1 MAASDPR
8 HAPGAPRAHSEQEP
22 AYDGAAGQTRL
33 RSLHVSLPNGFVRT
47 VQVYDA
53 VNTATHP
60 HLREPAL
67 SGALHRFET
76 GEVLAVPFV
85 FHDPHGRKLALVV
98 PELMRHEELRL
109 RAELLAQI
117 ARDTEHPVPSYVRDA
132 TSVVGT
138 AALAAYLERP
148 NDSAASAE
156 RAAKDG
162 ELTQRESALAQRES
176 TLAQRESALA
186 QREGA
191 VEQRKT
197 ELEAQIE
204 ALGQREGRL
213 HARAEEVTR
222 REDELRE
229 FLEEIEAAQADIA
242 IREQEL
248 EARFEALTQR
258 EGELAQR
265 ADAAPARARADDVVQ
280 LVDDEVEE
288 VNDVAELE
296 PLATSPGEIS
306 PDDLGAAVQLVDE
319 PSAPRTVP
327 PAATAG
333 SARPHLGGVADAG
346 AADALAD
353 VEDDL
358 EDDVEELDEVEAIG
372 EVTGVHADLPRED
385 TDLRR
390 REPPRSEP
398 PPSPIALP
406 ASEPPAPPSVAPPPS
421 FFERRHG
428 APATAVADEQAVR
441 VFVRLPE
448 GKDDLLDADHPG
460 ELLAQLVVVEEHP
473 VCLLSVVDERDGRT
487 TVLRAPL
494 DPRSADDRRVLEALR
509 RRFAA
514 ELVVFSAAG
523 RYLRRFEVTAPREV
537 NVARILERV
546 SRMRAAAAV
555 DANTAIERVL
565 AAPPPVRA
573 KDHPFGEAD
582 AERELDAHEAQDELD
597 RLAEWS
603 THDKLDHA
611 LLVLSIP
618 RDRVDGTVRRVL
630 AQAVR
635 HGLAL
640 PNGLPERA
648 VSLGVAEDVPSL
660 LTRQIAALAETTRR
674 EGRGGLAKERVAE
687 NWERLLKAAADN
699 EVAIDGDTHE
709 LAWKVIR
716 EVKGG
721 EEGAVDPAKLPQMGP
736 PELVMLL
743 EHPRHRRDAAIELC
757 RRKDPALAETVCKA
771 VRKMPRSEVVRVV
784 PRVAELGEEAGDAMI
799 DGLSARKTFV
809 RQAFALALGH
819 LKLRRA
825 VVPLVHLLA
834 SEESEVWREHARI
847 VGSFGNASLR
857 NVTRQ
862 LRDPKG
868 MEERYI
874 WTLAHLAN
882 NGCAKQI
889 ERLTSDELP
898 AVATMAA
905 EAMTLRERARTL
917 DQQIRG
923 AAPLSVEDAVSK
935 FSRRFYQELEG
946 RAPADDLEDAAGPE
960 T

>member
-22 AYDGAAGQTRL
+22 AYDGTAGQTRL
-33 RSLHVSLPNGFVRT
+33 KSLHVSLPNGFVRT

-67 SGALHRFET
+67 TGALHRFET

-85 FHDPHGRKLALVV
+85 FHDPHARKLALVV

-132 TSVVGT
+132 TSVIGT
-138 AALAAYLERP
+138 AALAAHLERP

-156 RAAKDG
+156 RAAKEG
-162 ELTQRESALAQRES
+162 ELSQREA
-176 TLAQRESALA
+176 TLAQREGALA

-204 ALGQREGRL
+204 ALGQREARL

-248 EARFEALTQR
+248 EARFEALSQR

-265 ADAAPARARADDVVQ
+265 SDATPSRAREDDVVQ

-288 VNDVAELE
+288 VNELE
-296 PLATSPGEIS
+296 PLATSPGEIP
-306 PDDLGAAVQLVDE
+306 PDELGAAVQLVDE
-319 PSAPRTVP
+319 PSASRTVP
-327 PAATAG
+327 PASSGA
-333 SARPHLGGVADAG
+333 SARPHLGGIADQG
-346 AADALAD
+346 RMPDALAD

-358 EDDVEELDEVEAIG
+358 EDDVEELDEVEPIG
-372 EVTGVHADLPRED
+372 DVTGVHSDLPRED

-390 REPPRSEP
+390 RDAPRTEP
-398 PPSPIALP
+398 PPAPIAMP
-406 ASEPPAPPSVAPPPS
+406 ASEPPPPPSVAPPPT

-428 APATAVADEQAVR
+428 APATAVVEDEAVR

-448 GKDDLLDADHPG
+448 GKDELVAPEQPP

-473 VCLLSVVDERDGRT
+473 ICLVTVVDDRDGRT
-487 TVLRAPL
+487 TALRAPL
-494 DPRSADDRRVLEALR
+494 DPRSADDRRVLEELR
-509 RRFAA
+509 RRFTA

-523 RYLRRFEVTAPREV
+523 RYLRRFEVSAPREV

-582 AERELDAHEAQDELD
+582 LERELEAHEAQDELD

-630 AQAVR
+630 TQAVR

-660 LTRQIAALAETTRR
+660 LTKQIAALAETTRR
-674 EGRGGLAKERVAE
+674 EGRGGLSKERTAE
-687 NWERLLKAAADN
+687 SWERLLKAAADN

-709 LAWKVIR
+709 LAWKAIR

-721 EEGAVDPAKLPQMGP
+721 EEGVVDPSKLPQMGP

-757 RRKDPALAETVCKA
+757 RRKDPALADTVCKA
-771 VRKMPRSEVVRVV
+771 VRKMPRPEVARVV
-784 PRVAELGEEAGDAMI
+784 PRVAELGEEAGDAII

-834 SEESEVWREHARI
+834 SEESEVWRELARI

-868 MEERYI
+868 LEERYT

-882 NGCAKQI
+882 NGCAKQV

-898 AVATMAA
+898 AVATMAT
-905 EAMTLRERARTL
+905 EAMTLRDQARAL

-923 AAPLSVEDAVSK
+923 AAPLATPDAIAR
-935 FSRRFYQELEG
+935 FSRRFYQELDG
-946 RAPADDLEDAAGPE
+946 RAPDDDLEDAGGPE